1 MPTPNKKV
9 SKPVVK
15 KSSAK
20 PAAKSVAVRSAA
32 KPAAK
37 PAVKSASKDK
47 YNPNAAIWGC
57 YGCGHSNAP
66 ESKECWDCETSH
78 PGQMRW
84 LDPSTGETASAKQ
97 ITAAPKSLKDR
108 VSAAYKGQ

>member
-1 MPTPNKKV
+1 MPTPAKKV
-9 SKPVVK
+9 SKPIVK
-15 KSSAK
+15 KSPAK
-20 PAAKSVAVRSAA
+20 PAAKSAAKSVAVRS
-32 KPAAK
+32 AAK

-97 ITAAPKSLKDR
+97 IAAAPKSLKDR